1 MTHEQAEAQ
10 VREDCR
16 KDCRALLC
24 ELNERCM
31 ALLYDTPGF
40 YERIRALEAIKKN
53 PGEEVTGAADQGFR
67 GS

>member
-10 VREDCR
+10 VRADCR

-24 ELNERCM
+24 ELNQRCM

-40 YERIRALEAIKKN
+40 YERIRALEPKL
-53 PGEEVTGAADQGFR
+53 
-67 GS
+67 

>member
-1 MTHEQAEAQ
+1 VTHEQAEAQ

-24 ELNERCM
+24 ERNQRCM

-40 YERIRALEAIKKN
+40 YKRIRALLPPARPASEIL
-53 PGEEVTGAADQGFR
+53 PPD
-67 GS
+67 

>member
-24 ELNERCM
+24 ERNQRCM

-40 YERIRALEAIKKN
+40 YERIRDAI
-53 PGEEVTGAADQGFR
+53 GGVD
-67 GS
+67 S